1 MCHCDLLAEKS
12 EKRQRLWYAFCTAH
26 YKITKQNDKMA
37 KMNVALVLGSGG
49 ARGLAHIGAI
59 EALEERGYRITSV
72 SGCSMG
78 SIIAGMYCAGKL
90 QEAKQWFLS
99 IDRQRIFQLTDFS
112 ITGNSLVKGSKI
124 IKALQEIV
132 PECRIESLPV
142 PLTLVASDLLTTDEV
157 VFRTGSLFEAI
168 RASISL
174 PLFFQPV
181 QWQGRLLVDGG
192 ILNPLPLRQIHR
204 TRDDLLVAVNISGKD
219 GLSIQHQSSDLVKI
233 ARSLQEKRLSSMPK
247 TIRQLGESVTQKLTA
262 YERAKRLSLQGT
274 VNYVTMLDR
283 MSDMQI
289 QQNTLLA
296 LQLTPPD
303 ILATMPQYMFNTF
316 DFDKAEAI
324 INEGRHLMTAALD
337 EYENRL

>member
-1 MCHCDLLAEKS
+1 
-12 EKRQRLWYAFCTAH
+12 
-26 YKITKQNDKMA
+26 MA
-37 KMNVALVLGSGG
+37 NKNVALVLGSGG

-59 EALEERGYRITSV
+59 EALQERGYTVTSV

-78 SIIAGMYCAGKL
+78 SIIAGMFCAGKL
-90 QEAKQWFLS
+90 TEAKEWFLS
-99 IDRQRIFQLTDFS
+99 VDRQRILQLTDFS

-132 PECRIESLPV
+132 PECKIESLPI

-157 VFRTGSLFEAI
+157 IFREGSLFEAI
-168 RASISL
+168 RASISI

-192 ILNPLPLRQIHR
+192 ILNPLPLRQIQR
-204 TRDDLLVAVNISGKD
+204 TEGDILVAMDISGKD
-219 GLSIQHQSSDLVKI
+219 GLHIEQKSSDLVKI
-233 ARSLQEKRLSSMPK
+233 ANALQEKRLPYMPK
-247 TIRQLGESVTQKLTA
+247 SIQQLRDNISGKLTA
-262 YERAKRLSLQGT
+262 IDRARRLNLQGT

-289 QQNTLLA
+289 QRNTQLA

-303 ILATMPQYMFNTF
+303 VLASMPQYAFGTF

-324 INEGRHLMTAALD
+324 IAEGHRLMSEALD
-337 EYENRL
+337 KYEAI

>member
-1 MCHCDLLAEKS
+1 MS
-12 EKRQRLWYAFCTAH
+12 
-26 YKITKQNDKMA
+26 KQ
-37 KMNVALVLGSGG
+37 NVALVLGSGG

-78 SIIAGMYCAGKL
+78 SIIAGMFCAGKL
-90 QEAKQWFLS
+90 EEAKRWFLS
-99 IDRQRIFQLTDFS
+99 IDRQRILRLTDFS
-112 ITGNSLVKGSKI
+112 ITGNSLVKGKRI
-124 IKALQEIV
+124 IQALQEIV
-132 PECRIESLPV
+132 PDCPIESLPI
-142 PLTLVASDLLTTDEV
+142 PLTLVASDLITTDEV

-192 ILNPLPLRQIHR
+192 ILNPLPLRQIER
-204 TRDDLLVAVNISGKD
+204 TEGDILVAMNISGKD
-219 GLSIQHQSSDLVKI
+219 GLTIQHQSSDLVRI
-233 ARSLQEKRLSSMPK
+233 AQSLQEKRLSNMPK
-247 TIRQLGESVTQKLTA
+247 PIRQLSENVTQKLTA

-274 VNYVTMLDR
+274 VNYLTMLDR

-289 QQNTLLA
+289 QQSTLLA

-303 ILATMPQYMFNTF
+303 VLATMPQYQFNTF
-316 DFDKAEAI
+316 DFDKAETI
-324 INEGRHLMTAALD
+324 IAEGHRLMSEAL
-337 EYENRL
+337 EQYEKSI

>member
-1 MCHCDLLAEKS
+1 MTLHDKKS
-12 EKRQRLWYAFCTAH
+12 
-26 YKITKQNDKMA
+26 
-37 KMNVALVLGSGG
+37 VALVLGSGG

-59 EALEERGYRITSV
+59 EALEERGYQITSV

-78 SIIAGMYCAGKL
+78 SIIAGMFCAGKL
-90 QEAKQWFLS
+90 EEAKQWFLS
-99 IDRQRIFQLTDFS
+99 IDKQRILQLTDFS
-112 ITGNSLVKGSKI
+112 ITGNSLVKGKKI

-132 PECRIESLPV
+132 PECKIESLTI

-168 RASISL
+168 RASISI

-192 ILNPLPLRQIHR
+192 ILNPLPLKQIQR
-204 TRDDLLVAVNISGKD
+204 TEGDILVAMNISGKD
-219 GLSIQHQSSDLVKI
+219 GLAIHQQSSDLLKL
-233 ARSLQEKRLSSMPK
+233 AQTMQQKRMPNMPK
-247 TIRQLGESVTQKLTA
+247 AIRQLSESVTNRLTA
-262 YERAKRLSLQGT
+262 IDRAKRLSLQGT

-289 QQNTLLA
+289 QQSTLLA

-303 ILATMPQYMFNTF
+303 IVATMPQYAFNTF
-316 DFDKAEAI
+316 DFDKAETI
-324 INEGRHLMTAALD
+324 ISEGYRIMSEALD
-337 EYENRL
+337 AYECS

>member
-1 MCHCDLLAEKS
+1 MCHCITLIVNFEKW
-12 EKRQRLWYAFCTAH
+12 QCLWYAFCTQH
-26 YKITKQNDKMA
+26 DKTTKYNDKMTN
-37 KMNVALVLGSGG
+37 KNVALVLGSGG

-59 EALEERGYRITSV
+59 EALEKRGYNITSV

-112 ITGNSLVKGSKI
+112 ITGNSLVKGNKI

-192 ILNPLPLRQIHR
+192 ILNPLPLRQIYR
-204 TRDDLLVAVNISGKD
+204 SGNDLLVAVNISGKD

-233 ARSLQEKRLSSMPK
+233 AQSLQEKRLSNMPK
-247 TIRQLGESVTQKLTA
+247 AIRQLGENVTQKLTA

-316 DFDKAEAI
+316 DFDKAETI
-324 INEGRHLMTAALD
+324 INEGHRLMTAALD
-337 EYENRL
+337 EYESHL

>member
-1 MCHCDLLAEKS
+1 MPFMADYSAKIIQL
-12 EKRQRLWYAFCTAH
+12 RYAFCTAH
-26 YKITKQNDKMA
+26 DKTTIIMTKKTNR
-37 KMNVALVLGSGG
+37 NVALVLGSGG

-90 QEAKQWFLS
+90 EEAKQWFLS
-99 IDRQRIFQLTDFS
+99 IDRQRILRLTDFS
-112 ITGNSLVKGSKI
+112 ISVNSLVKGDRI

-132 PECRIESLPV
+132 PDCPLESLPV
-142 PLTLVASDLLTTDEV
+142 PLTLVASDLITTDEI
-157 VFRTGSLFEAI
+157 VFRTGSLFDAI

-174 PLFFQPV
+174 PLFFRPV
-181 QWQGRLLVDGG
+181 QWKGRLLVDGG
-192 ILNPLPLRQIHR
+192 ILNPLPLKQIQR
-204 TRDDLLVAVNISGKD
+204 SEGDILVAVNISGKD
-219 GLSIQHQSSDLVKI
+219 GLTIQHESSDIVKI
-233 ARSLQEKRLSSMPK
+233 ARTLQEKRMSSMPK
-247 TIRQLGESVTQKLTA
+247 PIQQLSENVTNKLTA
-262 YERAKRLSLQGT
+262 IDRAKRLSLQGT
-274 VNYVTMLDR
+274 VNYITMLDR

-303 ILATMPQYMFNTF
+303 VLATMPQYMFNTF

-324 INEGRHLMTAALD
+324 INEGHRLMTAALD
-337 EYENRL
+337 AYEKQL

>member
-1 MCHCDLLAEKS
+1 MTLHDKKS
-12 EKRQRLWYAFCTAH
+12 
-26 YKITKQNDKMA
+26 
-37 KMNVALVLGSGG
+37 VALVLGSGG

-59 EALEERGYRITSV
+59 EALEERGYQITSV

-78 SIIAGMYCAGKL
+78 SIIAGMFCAGKL
-90 QEAKQWFLS
+90 EEAKQWFLS
-99 IDRQRIFQLTDFS
+99 IDKQRILQLTDFS
-112 ITGNSLVKGSKI
+112 ITGNSLVKGKKI

-132 PECRIESLPV
+132 PECKIESLTI

-168 RASISL
+168 RASISI

-192 ILNPLPLRQIHR
+192 ILNPLPLKQIQR
-204 TRDDLLVAVNISGKD
+204 TEGDILVAMNISGKD
-219 GLSIQHQSSDLVKI
+219 GLAIHQQSSDLLKL
-233 ARSLQEKRLSSMPK
+233 AQTMQQKRMPNMPK
-247 TIRQLGESVTQKLTA
+247 AIRQLGESVTNRLTA
-262 YERAKRLSLQGT
+262 IDRAKRLSLQGT

-289 QQNTLLA
+289 QQSTLLA

-303 ILATMPQYMFNTF
+303 IVATMPQYAFNTF
-316 DFDKAEAI
+316 DFDKAETI
-324 INEGRHLMTAALD
+324 ISEGYRIMSEALD
-337 EYENRL
+337 AYECS